1 LESQIIAANI
11 ASSQFPTVESVSLHI
26 LETISLSLSFFS
38 DNDLWLTKK
47 YDPAAHI
54 DRQSSS
60 STSSS
65 TDFLYF
71 PESFV
76 NAVSSR
82 VLAVGKGENCFEHY
96 EEAKRVFHYKQ
107 PFQGLKGG
115 SQLMKN
121 RMKRME
127 NDDKIQKIRFQNL
140 LQKQQQIQ
148 QSLSQNEDQIVM
160 MGVEEEKV
168 KENQL
173 HRRSSSLSSSSSTVQ
188 NHRNQQ
194 PQPEQQ
200 SISFMSES
208 RLDFLLDIL
217 PLSRDITDHQVQQR
231 PIATTNW
238 NNRNYNE
245 RKNVKNDDLE
255 MNDSD
260 GEDPIIEEFFVPG

>member
-60 STSSS
+60 SSSSS

-82 VLAVGKGENCFEHY
+82 VLAVGKGESCFEHY

-127 NDDKIQKIRFQNL
+127 NDDKIHKIRFQNL

-188 NHRNQQ
+188 NLRNQQ
-194 PQPEQQ
+194 QPPQQ

-231 PIATTNW
+231 PIAATNW

-245 RKNVKNDDLE
+245 RKNEKNDDLE

>member
-60 STSSS
+60 SSSS

-82 VLAVGKGENCFEHY
+82 VLAVGKGQNCFEHY

-140 LQKQQQIQ
+140 LLKQQQQ
-148 QSLSQNEDQIVM
+148 VEQSLSQNEDQIVTV
-160 MGVEEEKV
+160 GVEEEK
-168 KENQL
+168 QL
-173 HRRSSSLSSSSSTVQ
+173 HRPSSSLSSSSSTVAFQ
-188 NHRNQQ
+188 NHQNHQQSQ
-194 PQPEQQ
+194 PQSQQ

-217 PLSRDITDHQVQQR
+217 PLSRDITGHQLQQR
-231 PIATTNW
+231 PIVATNW
-238 NNRNYNE
+238 NNRNYSE
-245 RKNVKNDDLE
+245 RKNDGLE

>member
-60 STSSS
+60 ST
-65 TDFLYF
+65 DFLYF

-82 VLAVGKGENCFEHY
+82 VLAVGKGESCFEHY

-127 NDDKIQKIRFQNL
+127 NDDKIHKIRFQNL

-188 NHRNQQ
+188 NLRNQQQ

-217 PLSRDITDHQVQQR
+217 PLSAQQR
-231 PIATTNW
+231 PIAATNW

-245 RKNVKNDDLE
+245 RKNEKSDELE

-260 GEDPIIEEFFVPG
+260 GEDLIIEEFVVPG